1 MPTNTDDTVLDRG
14 AATRAALVQTA
25 TEMFVEDGY
34 GAVSVRDLARRT
46 GLTTGAIYG
55 HYRNKADLLAAAVH
69 DRIERELESP
79 ATGKGA
85 GKGAA
90 TRAGGLQ
97 ASIGRQWK
105 TYRARSAMRALLVE
119 GAAAARVDPD
129 VRTKLSATLEG
140 KLAEWRTVYRHIQ
153 TDEGLD
159 PDVDMESLVFLLFSA
174 ELGLGV
180 LESIGVDLPKP
191 AAWERTIERLL
202 GAVYP
207 MSRTAKGGRR

>member
-1 MPTNTDDTVLDRG
+1 MPTHTDDTVLDRG

-34 GAVSVRDLARRT
+34 GAVSVRELARRT

-55 HYRNKADLLAAAVH
+55 HYRNKADLLGAAVH
-69 DRIERELESP
+69 DRIEAELESP
-79 ATGKGA
+79 ATGK
-85 GKGAA
+85 
-90 TRAGGLQ
+90 AGGGLRE
-97 ASIGRQWK
+97 SIGRQWK

-119 GAAAARVDPD
+119 GAAAARVDPE

-153 TDEGLD
+153 TDEPLD
-159 PDVDMESLVFLLFSA
+159 PDADMDALVFLLFSA

-180 LESIGVDLPKP
+180 LESIGVELPKP
-191 AAWERTIERLL
+191 SAWERTIEQLL
-202 GAVYP
+202 GGVYP
-207 MSRTAKGGRR
+207 TRPRAAKEAAKGGRR

>member
-1 MPTNTDDTVLDRG
+1 MPTQADDTVLDRG

-25 TEMFVEDGY
+25 TEMFVDDGY

-69 DRIERELESP
+69 DRIEAELESP
-79 ATGKGA
+79 ATATGKA
-85 GKGAA
+85 S
-90 TRAGGLQ
+90 GGLRD
-97 ASIGRQWK
+97 SIGRQWK

-119 GAAAARVDPD
+119 GAAAARVDPE
-129 VRTKLSATLEG
+129 VRTKLSAAVEG

-153 TDEGLD
+153 TDEPLD
-159 PDVDMESLVFLLFSA
+159 PDADTDALVFLLFSA

-180 LESIGVDLPKP
+180 LESIGVELPQP
-191 AAWERTIERLL
+191 SAWERTIERLL
-202 GAVYP
+202 GGVYP
-207 MSRTAKGGRR
+207 ARPRASKGAVKGGRR